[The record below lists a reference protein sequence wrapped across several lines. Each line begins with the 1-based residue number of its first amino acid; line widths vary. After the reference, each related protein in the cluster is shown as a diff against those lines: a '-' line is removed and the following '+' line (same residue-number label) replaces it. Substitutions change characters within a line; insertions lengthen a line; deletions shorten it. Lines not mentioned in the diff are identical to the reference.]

1 MTCGVNVFI
10 VRLEH
15 AILHPECINTKKA
28 VSGCDVNLSLVRHNW
43 GKRPFKTLPANPQH
57 TKRLRST
64 ISLINLE
71 YIHDYYTIFNGNE
84 KKTTI
89 NF

>member
-1 MTCGVNVFI
+1 MTCGLFI
-10 VRLEH
+10 SGLCVGF
-15 AILHPECINTKKA
+15 INFHR
-28 VSGCDVNLSLVRHNW
+28 DVDLSLVRHNW
-43 GKRPFKTLPANPQH
+43 GKRPFKTLPANPQR

>member
-1 MTCGVNVFI
+1 M
-10 VRLEH
+10 
-15 AILHPECINTKKA
+15 
-28 VSGCDVNLSLVRHNW
+28 DLSLVRHNW
-43 GKRPFKTLPANPQH
+43 GKRPYKTLPANPQH

-84 KKTTI
+84 KKKQLLIFKLLNYLNYVTY
-89 NF
+89 